1 MYEKRH
7 IASTILTA
15 AILATGISL
24 PDTALAKDWVEKVS
38 VKRDGIDTKAIHV
51 SANMGGYTGIKTK
64 KHKFLLKLHARATK
78 GKRIVAMKLGAFQ
91 GVQYFEYDGNLWS
104 KSFAHREV
112 GSGSKRTVSKNY
124 NPSLAMHK
132 IRWSGGN
139 PKSRCNANLQ
149 NLKNKGQ
156 TKQQILSKKHQVKA
170 YAYFELDAVAARKN
184 KAKKGWKISNT
195 TNQRGGYKYEV
206 RVTCGSANNL
216 SG

>member
-38 VKRDGIDTKAIHV
+38 VKRDGIDTKAIRV
-51 SANMGGYTGIKTK
+51 SANMGGYTAIKTK

-78 GKRIVAMKLGAFQ
+78 GKRIVALKIGSFK
-91 GVQYFEYDGNLWS
+91 GVQYFEADGNLWS

-124 NPSLAMHK
+124 NPSLAMHH
-132 IRWSGGN
+132 IRWSGSN
-139 PKSRCNANLQ
+139 PKARCDANLQ
-149 NLKNKGQ
+149 NLKKKGQ
-156 TKQQILSKKHQVKA
+156 TKQQILTKKHQVKA

-184 KAKKGWKISNT
+184 KAKKGWKMSNT

-206 RVTCGSANNL
+206 MVTCSSANNV
-216 SG
+216 GN